1 MSRRVAIYGGSFNPP
16 CVHHRVIVSTL
27 AEHFDEVIVVPC
39 GPRPDKPTTN
49 DVAPV
54 ARAAMVD
61 INFGDMPNVRVELF
75 DLEQASFTRTHELA
89 ERFAHEGETW
99 IVVGTKLVRGG
110 ADGKSFIQRTW
121 ERGEEIW
128 QNLRFA
134 VVVREDEELNEDDL
148 PPQHQLFRPPCRG
161 TSKTV
166 REAVF
171 HHQSTAG
178 LVISRVAAYIE
189 RCWLYRGRLP
199 VRSMAL
205 QIPRPRLCI
214 VADERNDKAL
224 ELAEMYRHLE
234 NLDDPNCI
242 CVFGGDGTMLRA
254 IRDHW
259 RKRLPF
265 LGVNAGHRGFLLNGC
280 EDFEDG
286 KFPKKDLTIQQSPLL
301 YIETENEEGSRG
313 MALAFNDVWV
323 ERASSQTAWVNV
335 CVDGEQRLK
344 RMMGD
349 GILVATAAGSTAYAR
364 AMGATPLL
372 IDNPALILV
381 GSNVMEPPGWNSA
394 LLSLD
399 AQVEFRAVNSK
410 KRPLVGF
417 ADGRPLGDVK
427 WMSVRLS
434 RIAAAELVF
443 CSGHDI
449 VEKIAQLQ
457 FPATK

>member
-1 MSRRVAIYGGSFNPP
+1 MALLAAYRLVFKLLWKRGISLTRRVAIYGGSFNPP
-16 CVHHRVIVSTL
+16 CVHHRVIVSSLT
-27 AEHFDEVIVVPC
+27 EYFDEVIVVPC

-61 INFGDMPNVRVELF
+61 MNFGDLPKVRVELF

-89 ERFAHEGETW
+89 ERYSPEGEIW
-99 IVVGTKLVRGG
+99 IVVGTKLVRRG
-110 ADGKSFIQRTW
+110 ADDQSFIQTKW
-121 ERGEEIW
+121 ERGQEIW
-128 QNLRFA
+128 QNLRYA

-148 PPQHQLFRPPCRG
+148 PPNHKVFRPPCRG
-161 TSKTV
+161 SSKAV
-166 REAVF
+166 REGVF
-171 HHQSTAG
+171 HHQSVSAM
-178 LVISRVAAYIE
+178 IMPRVDAYIE

-205 QIPRPRLCI
+205 QIPKPRLFI
-214 VADERNDKAL
+214 VVDERNERAT
-224 ELAEMYRHLE
+224 ELADMYRPLE
-234 NLDDPNCI
+234 NESDPNCI
-242 CVFGGDGTMLRA
+242 CVFGGDGTMLGA

-280 EDFEDG
+280 EDFENG
-286 KFPKKDLTIQQSPLL
+286 RFPKKDLTIQQSPLL
-301 YIETENEEGSRG
+301 YIEVEDEDGNREE
-313 MALAFNDVWV
+313 ALAFNDVWV

-335 CVDGEQRLK
+335 CVDGEQRLE

-381 GSNVMEPPGWNSA
+381 GSNVMEPQAGLRPYCPWIPKLSFG
-394 LLSLD
+394 LLL
-399 AQVEFRAVNSK
+399 QENV
-410 KRPLVGF
+410 
-417 ADGRPLGDVK
+417 
-427 WMSVRLS
+427 LS
-434 RIAAAELVF
+434 
-443 CSGHDI
+443 
-449 VEKIAQLQ
+449 
-457 FPATK
+457 